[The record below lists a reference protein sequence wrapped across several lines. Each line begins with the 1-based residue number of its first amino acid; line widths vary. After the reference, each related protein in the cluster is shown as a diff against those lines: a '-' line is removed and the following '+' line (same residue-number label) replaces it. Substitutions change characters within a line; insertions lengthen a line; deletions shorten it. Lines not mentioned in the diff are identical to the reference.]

1 MGLGFDEVSHHPFT
15 LEIFL
20 GELSET
26 IAPDLADEAR
36 RRSASAGP
44 DGDVGRT
51 SSRCQ
56 HHLAEGVATSQQF
69 AVGANEHVPGK
80 VSENAELRCRR
91 TGCGHGSYGIGG
103 DSPSHEVVGDNG
115 FMPRAFGRLT
125 VVSLAA
131 VWVIWGSTYLAIKIG
146 LETLP
151 PFAMQGMRFVVASTF
166 MLMFL
171 RLRGRQ
177 WPSKRQVRNA
187 CGIGLLLLIGGLGM
201 VTLAEDRGVDSG
213 LVATIIAIQP
223 MMMALWGGL
232 WRTWPN
238 RMQWVGMSIG
248 LLGVLVLVS
257 DDGLSGSWSGV
268 SLVFVACVSW
278 SFGSALS
285 RRIDMPDGPMTTA
298 LEMASAAGGFIV
310 LSLVTGESIDAPSLR
325 SGLAV
330 GYLVVFGSIVAFS
343 AFTYLIGNVSGP
355 LAMSYAYIN
364 PAIAVLLGV
373 VFSDETVS
381 VNMATALPVIL
392 VGVAIVT
399 NASRPPDTTTV
410 EDASTVRP

>member
-1 MGLGFDEVSHHPFT
+1 
-15 LEIFL
+15 
-20 GELSET
+20 
-26 IAPDLADEAR
+26 
-36 RRSASAGP
+36 
-44 DGDVGRT
+44 
-51 SSRCQ
+51 
-56 HHLAEGVATSQQF
+56 
-69 AVGANEHVPGK
+69 
-80 VSENAELRCRR
+80 
-91 TGCGHGSYGIGG
+91 
-103 DSPSHEVVGDNG
+103 
-115 FMPRAFGRLT
+115 MPRAFGRLT

-151 PFAMQGMRFVVASTF
+151 PFAMQGMRFVVASAF

-171 RLRGRQ
+171 RLRGHE

-298 LEMASAAGGFIV
+298 LEMASAACGFMV

-381 VNMATALPVIL
+381 ANMAIALPVIL
-392 VGVAIVT
+392 IGVAIVT

>member
-1 MGLGFDEVSHHPFT
+1 
-15 LEIFL
+15 
-20 GELSET
+20 
-26 IAPDLADEAR
+26 
-36 RRSASAGP
+36 
-44 DGDVGRT
+44 
-51 SSRCQ
+51 
-56 HHLAEGVATSQQF
+56 
-69 AVGANEHVPGK
+69 
-80 VSENAELRCRR
+80 
-91 TGCGHGSYGIGG
+91 
-103 DSPSHEVVGDNG
+103 
-115 FMPRAFGRLT
+115 MPRAFGRLT

-151 PFAMQGMRFVVASTF
+151 PFAMQGMRFVVASAF

-171 RLRGRQ
+171 RLRGHE

-298 LEMASAAGGFIV
+298 LEMASAACGFMV

-381 VNMATALPVIL
+381 ANMAIALPVIL
-392 VGVAIVT
+392 IGVAIVT

-410 EDASTVRP
+410 EDASTVRS